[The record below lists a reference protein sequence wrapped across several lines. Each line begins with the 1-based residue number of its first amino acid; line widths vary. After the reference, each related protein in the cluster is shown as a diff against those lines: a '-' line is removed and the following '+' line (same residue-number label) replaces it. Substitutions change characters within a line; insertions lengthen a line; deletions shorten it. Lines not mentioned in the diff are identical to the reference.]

1 VPFARADNDQR
12 NPARGT
18 VRRGGRILNMKWI
31 SILLLTFGLALPAA
45 ASQITLYSH
54 RHYEA
59 DNALFASF
67 TQQTGIKVNVVKAG
81 ADELIER
88 LKAEGVNTPAD
99 ILITA
104 DAGRLVRAQR
114 EGLLQPVRSA
124 WIEERVPA
132 SLRDPGGHWFG
143 FTKRA
148 RVIVYA
154 KDRVQPSGLS
164 TYEDLADGKWRGRL
178 LVHSSANMYNQS
190 LLASLIAH
198 HGQPKAQEWAAA
210 IRRNLA
216 RPPQGGDRDQMRA
229 VAAGLADVAVANT
242 YYLGLLVNSTEDS
255 DRAAAAKLGVFFPN
269 QDDRGTH
276 VNISGAGLTAAS
288 RNREAAVKF
297 LEFLA
302 SEEAQKVF
310 PQSTSEY
317 PVVSSVEW
325 SDLQIEWGRFKEDT
339 LNLSE
344 LGELNEE
351 AVRIFNRVGWR

>member
-1 VPFARADNDQR
+1 MKQL
-12 NPARGT
+12 
-18 VRRGGRILNMKWI
+18 IL
-31 SILLLTFGLALPAA
+31 STLTLVLALPAA
-45 ASQITLYSH
+45 AGEITLYSH

-59 DNALFASF
+59 DDALFAAF
-67 TQQTGIKVNVVKAG
+67 TKQSGLKVNVVKAG

-88 LKAEGVNTPAD
+88 LKAEGANTPAD
-99 ILITA
+99 LLITA

-114 EGLLQPVRSA
+114 EGLLQPVGSA
-124 WIEERVPA
+124 VLEERIPA

-154 KDRVQPSGLS
+154 KGRVKPSELS
-164 TYEDLADGKWRGRL
+164 TYEDLADQKWRGRL
-178 LVHSSANMYNQS
+178 LIHSSANIYNQS

-198 HGQPKAQEWAAA
+198 HGQTKAQEWAAA
-210 IRRNLA
+210 IRQNLA

-242 YYLGLLVNSTEDS
+242 YYLGLLVNSTEAA

-269 QDDRGTH
+269 QGDRGTH
-276 VNISGAGLTAAS
+276 VNISGAGVTKAS
-288 RNREAAVKF
+288 KNREAALKF

-302 SEEAQKVF
+302 SDEAQKVF
-310 PQSTSEY
+310 PQATSEY
-317 PVVSSVEW
+317 PAVPSVEW
-325 SDLQIEWGRFKEDT
+325 SDLQKEWGRFKEDA
-339 LNLSE
+339 LNLAR

-351 AVRIFNRVGWR
+351 AVRTFNRVGWQ